1 MKQSP
6 APVVSINPNPA
17 TTSDA
22 LTVNIDTLSTDPEGN
37 IATYTYEWL
46 LGGQVQTAHTTS
58 SVPASATS
66 KGELWTARV
75 IPSDGI
81 TTGTAGTASI
91 TIQNTAPTLSGLSIT
106 PTGTTYNDGSL
117 TCSATVTD
125 PDETPLPSYE
135 WSIDGNVVG
144 SSATL
149 DLLSAGAMPDDVVLC
164 TVSVTDCSIQR
175 GIIRFL

>member
-1 MKQSP
+1 MSFHQMES
-6 APVVSINPNPA
+6 
-17 TTSDA
+17 
-22 LTVNIDTLSTDPEGN
+22 
-37 IATYTYEWL
+37 
-46 LGGQVQTAHTTS
+46 
-58 SVPASATS
+58 
-66 KGELWTARV
+66 
-75 IPSDGI
+75 

-106 PTGTTYNDGSL
+106 PTGTTYNDSL

-149 DLLSAGAMPDDVVLC
+149 DLLSAGAMPDDVVVC
-164 TVSVTDCSIQR
+164 TVSVTDSDNATATKFFPEPLRIVCLWSIQ
-175 GIIRFL
+175 